1 MLIFDSNSRPIIIES
16 LRDPVV
22 TTHCWVLNLEE
33 QDFML
38 SEISYIEEVVSPSI
52 ELDVS
57 GFRFYVPASWYIL
70 VADKD
75 TAMVDAVRAS
85 DISCNDFTALV
96 YGPNKSKADCLSIR
110 AVNYRQNHPT
120 VGPSLHKNEM
130 LCHPI
135 DSNSWICIG
144 SSDPYSRYLKRCSI
158 SDFLY

>member
-1 MLIFDSNSRPIIIES
+1 
-16 LRDPVV
+16 
-22 TTHCWVLNLEE
+22 
-33 QDFML
+33 ML

-52 ELDVS
+52 ELDVD
-57 GFRFYVPASWYIL
+57 GFRFFVPASWYIL

-96 YGPNKSKADCLSIR
+96 YGPNKSKADCIAVR
-110 AVNYRQNHPT
+110 AVDYRQNHPN